1 LLSTPI
7 RRVEIVTAY
16 LVGYGIFA
24 VIQTIIV
31 VFYSINVL
39 DLVLVGSIWSVVVI
53 NLLLALVALS
63 LGILLSTFAASEFQ
77 MMQFIP
83 IAVIPQVFFAGIFP
97 LEGMA
102 GWLQAFAKIM
112 PMYYA
117 GDALKAVMYKGFSL
131 GDIGGDILALV
142 IFAAIF
148 IVLNVFALKKYRT
161 L

>member
-1 LLSTPI
+1 M
-7 RRVEIVTAY
+7 
-16 LVGYGIFA
+16 
-24 VIQTIIV
+24 
-31 VFYSINVL
+31 
-39 DLVLVGSIWSVVVI
+39 GSIWNVILI

-102 GWLQAFAKIM
+102 NWLQAFAKIM

-117 GDALKAVMYKGFSL
+117 GDALRGVMYKGFSL
-131 GDIGGDILALV
+131 SEISGDIFALI

-148 IVLNVFALKKYRT
+148 IILNIFALKKYRK